1 MPRWFLRVLAPCALL
16 AVSSIQ
22 AAPPT
27 VTVDDIVALLK
38 AKVGEKVILRQV
50 VAASTR
56 LTLTVEALLRLKAA
70 GAGDDLLEALQGLDR
85 SSEAD
90 DGAEPSASGRAA
102 AGRAESSIRVYT
114 RLNELGQPV
123 VHMTNLDAS
132 GRRIGGEVE
141 HPAQVNLVQPSQNS
155 PAPEPV
161 YEPEPFE
168 AGYRDE
174 DSGSGVVVN
183 VYPPESGGY
192 GIESPR
198 GFYALGSYLGGS
210 YPGGYYPGYAIGYS
224 SAYHQHSS
232 RCGHYGGG
240 YVISPPGSYS
250 HFLQYHHGP
259 ATNPEPYLLGR
270 PRVITVAPYT
280 YGTAAQRNRVHI
292 RRP

>member
-1 MPRWFLRVLAPCALL
+1 MSSRFPQVLALCVLL

-38 AKVGEKVILRQV
+38 AQVGEKVILRQV
-50 VAASTR
+50 AAAPTR

-70 GAGDDLLEALQGLDR
+70 GAGDDLLEALQSRGGP
-85 SSEAD
+85 SEED
-90 DGAEPSASGRAA
+90 HGAGPPPPGRAM

-114 RLNELGQPV
+114 QLNELGQPV
-123 VHMTNLDAS
+123 VHMTNLDDS

-141 HPAQVNLVQPSQNS
+141 HPAQVNLVQPSQNTPG

-161 YEPEPFE
+161 YEPEPFDS
-168 AGYRDE
+168 GYRDE
-174 DSGSGVVVN
+174 ESRGSVVVN

-192 GIESPR
+192 GAASSR
-198 GFYALGSYLGGS
+198 GFYPLGS
-210 YPGGYYPGYAIGYS
+210 YPGGYYPGYAVGYS

-232 RCGHYGGG
+232 RCGHYDGG